1 MLNTS
6 RCSSEQRQHVRTG
19 SAPGGVEV
27 ADASARAVVELAE
40 QLGEDQLVDH
50 CQVEVT
56 RGSWEDNKFGIP
68 GFEWGELNL

>member
-1 MLNTS
+1 M
-6 RCSSEQRQHVRTG
+6 HGGTG